1 MKPLNA
7 NVAVDRCS
15 YLSETTSDVSLLDET
30 LSETLSLLFDE
41 RTLDEISWLDRHS
54 SLVIIILFKSSWSTT
69 IKDKI
74 ILCESDKLQA
84 SLVRF
89 PTHLV
94 YDVETPHE
102 DPFHTLSVR
111 TLILQYLKVKFYW
124 GNWRKQLQGV
134 TTSHH
139 DHWSYHGNVAPPA
152 KALPYH
158 HPMKM
163 IIFTSPHD
171 WTSACRSFPV
181 VQHGHYGRPSQRS
194 HCHSSQIRSPYDD
207 CILLFS

>member
-7 NVAVDRCS
+7 KVAVDRCLS
-15 YLSETTSDVSLLDET
+15 LSETSLDASLLDET

-102 DPFHTLSVR
+102 DPFHTLRIR
-111 TLILQYLKVKFYW
+111 TLISR
-124 GNWRKQLQGV
+124 NWNWKKERGDNIPPWSLIISRQCC
-134 TTSHH
+134 TTSKSIAISPSHEN
-139 DHWSYHGNVAPPA
+139 YHFR
-152 KALPYH
+152 
-158 HPMKM
+158 
-163 IIFTSPHD
+163 ITS
-171 WTSACRSFPV
+171 WLNIS
-181 VQHGHYGRPSQRS
+181 
-194 HCHSSQIRSPYDD
+194 
-207 CILLFS
+207 L

>member
-7 NVAVDRCS
+7 KVAVDRCLS
-15 YLSETTSDVSLLDET
+15 LSETSLDASLLDET

-102 DPFHTLSVR
+102 DPFHTLR
-111 TLILQYLKVKFYW
+111 TLISRYWLKKRKGWQHPTMIIDHITAMLHHQQKHCHITIPWKLSFSHHLMTEHQPVEVFQLFSVDTMVAPVSVPIAIPVKF
-124 GNWRKQLQGV
+124 
-134 TTSHH
+134 SHL
-139 DHWSYHGNVAPPA
+139 D
-152 KALPYH
+152 
-158 HPMKM
+158 
-163 IIFTSPHD
+163 
-171 WTSACRSFPV
+171 
-181 VQHGHYGRPSQRS
+181 
-194 HCHSSQIRSPYDD
+194 DD